1 MTAIVFH
8 PLLNNAVLLHD
19 LPDLPIAMVHPQTRR
34 RTANEPKEIFI
45 TGTVRQSSKE
55 IPSRRT
61 SLYDVSG
68 NDLSFSFP
76 TFYIHMLL
84 RFRATR
90 ATFLP
95 AEHFVKSSYIYIFIF
110 KYLSPRFILSVKSQ
124 QTVNFS
130 TFRCFPKKKPK
141 YQWDSEPQS
150 QVACKKE
157 VFTTEIRY
165 EHSIM
170 AFHRCF
176 SRYPPAVS
184 PVSARNSR
192 EK

>member
-1 MTAIVFH
+1 
-8 PLLNNAVLLHD
+8 
-19 LPDLPIAMVHPQTRR
+19 MVHPQTRR
-34 RTANEPKEIFI
+34 RTANELKEIFI

-76 TFYIHMLL
+76 TFYMYICFL

-95 AEHFVKSSYIYIFIF
+95 AEHFVKSSYIYI
-110 KYLSPRFILSVKSQ
+110 KYLSPRFILSAKSQ

-130 TFRCFPKKKPK
+130 TFRCFSKKKPNINGI
-141 YQWDSEPQS
+141 QS
-150 QVACKKE
+150 RKVRSRAKKE

-165 EHSIM
+165 EHFSM